1 MKRTI
6 YDEDHEAFRASV
18 KEFLDR
24 QVVPNLEEHAAEK
37 AIPREFWTEAGK
49 QGFLGLEVPEEYGGQ
64 LEEAG
69 AGDYRFN
76 AVLTEELAKV
86 NMALPSCV
94 GIHADI
100 VAPYLVHL
108 TTEEQRQRWLP
119 GFCTGELLTAIGMTE
134 PSGGSDLAALK
145 TTAVKDGDDWVLN
158 GSKTFITNGY
168 SADLVIVA
176 VRTSPEKKA
185 RGITLFGV
193 ETAKDG
199 FSRGRKLDKVGQD
212 ESDTAEIFFEDLRV
226 SDDDIIGELDNGF
239 IHMMTFLPQERL
251 GSAITNLA
259 HAAQILVE
267 TLQYTKDRK
276 AFGQSIGQFQH
287 NKFLLADLFTR
298 VEVTQ
303 AYVDQCVLAHTEGEL
318 TPIDAAKAKWW
329 TAQVQSEVLDHC
341 VQLHGGYGFMNEYRV
356 ARAWRDA
363 RVTKIWAGSN
373 EIMKELI
380 GRDLGL

>member
-24 QVVPNLEEHAAEK
+24 EVVPNLEQHVENR
-37 AIPREFWTEAGK
+37 AIPREFWLEAGK
-49 QGFLGLEVPEEYGGQ
+49 QGFLGLEIPEEYGGS
-64 LEEAG
+64 E

-86 NMALPSCV
+86 NMALPSCL

-100 VAPYLVHL
+100 VAPYLAHL
-108 TTEEQRQRWLP
+108 TTEEQKKRWLP
-119 GFCTGELLTAIGMTE
+119 GFCSGEILAAIGMTE

-145 TTAVKDGDDWVLN
+145 TTAVRDGDDWILN
-158 GSKTFITNGY
+158 GSKTFITNGN

-176 VRTSPEKKA
+176 ARTSPEKKA
-185 RGITLFGV
+185 KGITLFGV
-193 ETAKDG
+193 ETNKEG

-212 ESDTAEIFFEDLRV
+212 ESDTAELNFTDLRV
-226 SDDDIIGELDNGF
+226 SNDDIIGELDNGF

-259 HAAQILVE
+259 HAAQILDE
-267 TLQYTKDRK
+267 TLQYAKDRK
-276 AFGQSIGQFQH
+276 AFGQSIGNFQH
-287 NKFLLADLFTR
+287 NKFLLAELYTQ

-303 AYVDQCVLAHTEGEL
+303 AFIDQAVMAHTRNEL

-329 TAQVQSEVLDHC
+329 SAQVQSEVLDHC
-341 VQLHGGYGFMNEYRV
+341 VQLYGGYGYMNEYRV

>member
-24 QVVPNLEEHAAEK
+24 QVVPQLEEHAAQK
-37 AIPREFWTEAGK
+37 AIPREYWLEAGK
-49 QGFLGLEVPEEYGGQ
+49 QGFLGLEIPEEYGGS
-64 LEEAG
+64 EAR
-69 AGDYRFN
+69 DYRFN

-108 TTEEQRQRWLP
+108 TTDEQKKRWLP
-119 GFCTGELLTAIGMTE
+119 GFCSGEILTAIGMTE

-168 SADLVIVA
+168 SADLVVVA
-176 VRTSPEKKA
+176 ARTAPEKKA

-193 ETAKDG
+193 ETDRAG

-212 ESDTAEIFFEDLRV
+212 ESDTAELFFEDLRV

-259 HAAQILVE
+259 HAAQILHE
-267 TLQYTKDRK
+267 TLEYCKERK

-287 NKFLLADLFTR
+287 NKFLLAELYTQ

-303 AYVDQCVLAHTEGEL
+303 AYLDQCVAAHTRKEL

-329 TAQVQSEVLDHC
+329 SAQVQSEVLDHC
-341 VQLHGGYGFMNEYRV
+341 VQLFGGYGYMNEYRV

-363 RVTKIWAGSN
+363 RVTKIWAGTN

>member
-24 QVVPNLEEHAAEK
+24 QVVPQLEEHAAQK
-37 AIPREFWTEAGK
+37 AIPREFWLEAGK
-49 QGFLGLEVPEEYGGQ
+49 QGFLGLEIPEEYGGS
-64 LEEAG
+64 EAR
-69 AGDYRFN
+69 DYRFN

-108 TTEEQRQRWLP
+108 TTDEQKKRWLP
-119 GFCTGELLTAIGMTE
+119 GFCSGEILTAIGMTE

-168 SADLVIVA
+168 SADLVVVA
-176 VRTSPEKKA
+176 ARTAPEKKA

-193 ETAKDG
+193 ETDRAG

-212 ESDTAEIFFEDLRV
+212 ESDTAELFFEDLRV

-259 HAAQILVE
+259 HAAQILHE
-267 TLQYTKDRK
+267 TLEYCKERK

-287 NKFLLADLFTR
+287 NKFLLAELYTQ

-303 AYVDQCVLAHTEGEL
+303 AYLDQCVAAHTRKEL

-329 TAQVQSEVLDHC
+329 SAQVQSEVLDHC
-341 VQLHGGYGFMNEYRV
+341 VQLFGGYGYMNEYRV

-363 RVTKIWAGSN
+363 RVTKIWAGTN

>member
-24 QVVPNLEEHAAEK
+24 QVVPNLEEHAAQK
-37 AIPREFWTEAGK
+37 AIPREFWLEAGK
-49 QGFLGLEVPEEYGGQ
+49 QGFLGLEIPEEHGGS
-64 LEEAG
+64 E

-108 TTEEQRQRWLP
+108 TTDEQKKRWLP

-145 TTAVKDGDDWVLN
+145 TTAVRDGDYWVLN

-176 VRTSPEKKA
+176 ARTSPEKKA

-193 ETAKDG
+193 ETDRPG

-212 ESDTAEIFFEDLRV
+212 ESDTAELFFEDLRV
-226 SDDDIIGELDNGF
+226 SDDDIIGELDGGF

-259 HAAQILVE
+259 HAAQILDE
-267 TLQYTKDRK
+267 TLQYCKERK
-276 AFGQSIGQFQH
+276 AFGQSIGHFQH
-287 NKFLLADLFTR
+287 NKFLLAELYTQ

-303 AYVDQCVLAHTEGEL
+303 AYLDQCVLAHTRQEL

-329 TAQVQSEVLDHC
+329 SAQVQSEVLDHC
-341 VQLHGGYGFMNEYRV
+341 VQLFGGYGYMNEYRV

-363 RVTKIWAGSN
+363 RVTKIWAGTN

>member
-1 MKRTI
+1 MRRSI

-24 QVVPNLEEHAAEK
+24 QVTPVLEEHQANK
-37 AIPREFWTEAGK
+37 QIPRDFWIEAGK
-49 QGFLGLEVPEEYGGQ
+49 QGFLGLEIPEQYGGSQ
-64 LEEAG
+64 

-94 GIHADI
+94 GIHSDI

-108 TTEEQRQRWLP
+108 TTEEQRERWLP
-119 GFCTGELLTAIGMTE
+119 GFCTGEILTAIGMTE

-145 TTAVKDGDDWVLN
+145 TTAVKDGDDYVMN

-168 SADLVIVA
+168 SADLVVVA
-176 VRTSPEKKA
+176 ARTTPEKKA

-193 ETAKDG
+193 EATAEG
-199 FSRGRKLDKVGQD
+199 FSRGRKLDKAGQE
-212 ESDTAEIFFEDLRV
+212 ESDTAELFFEDLRV
-226 SDDDIIGELDNGF
+226 PAANIIGELDHGF
-239 IHMMTFLPQERL
+239 IHMMTWLPQERL
-251 GSAITNLA
+251 GSAITNIS
-259 HAAQILVE
+259 HAAQILDE
-267 TLQYTKDRK
+267 TIDYIKERK
-276 AFGQSIGQFQH
+276 AFGQPVGSFQH
-287 NKFLLADLFTR
+287 NKFLAAELVTK
-298 VEVTQ
+298 VEMVQT
-303 AYVDQCVLAHTEGEL
+303 YVDQAVLQHTDGKL
-318 TPIDAAKAKWW
+318 TPIDAAKVKWIS
-329 TAQVQSEVLDHC
+329 AEVQNDVLDHC
-341 VQLHGGYGFMNEYRV
+341 VQLYGGYGYMNEYRV